1 MTPPANPSNTT
12 LIDLGNMPYE
22 DAYRTQC
29 EHHTEILASRDSGD
43 PELGRILMVEHP
55 PIITITKRPEA
66 ASHVVASEALLKEQG
81 VTLHQTDR
89 GGDVTYHGP
98 GQLVCYPIIDLNA
111 AKLRIHDYI
120 RLLESAIIDTLNEYG
135 IKGSIDPGATGVWI
149 DPKDNPTLHFETDQ
163 PAKIAAIGVRVRKWI
178 TLHGLALNLN
188 PDMTHYQLLVPCGLT
203 GRPVT
208 SITQLIGESQSPSQ
222 TQISTVLYRKLS
234 EHLSQRIETETPVNR

>member
-1 MTPPANPSNTT
+1 MTQQAKPSNTT

-29 EHHTEILASRDSGD
+29 EHHTQILASRDSGE

-66 ASHVVASEALLKEQG
+66 ESHVVASEALLKEQG

-120 RLLESAIIDTLNEYG
+120 RLLESAIIDTLDVYG
-135 IKGSIDPGATGVWI
+135 IKGSIDPDATGVWI
-149 DPKDNPTLHFETDQ
+149 EPKDNPTLHFENDQ

-188 PDMTHYQLLVPCGLT
+188 PDMDHYKLLVPCGLA

-208 SITQLIGESQSPSQ
+208 SIAQLLGQSNAPTFEQ
-222 TQISTVLYRKLS
+222 LTTMLCTKLTVHITTS
-234 EHLSQRIETETPVNR
+234 ATEK

>member
-1 MTPPANPSNTT
+1 M
-12 LIDLGNMPYE
+12 LPYE

-29 EHHTEILASRDSGD
+29 EQHQLVLDSRSTLN

-55 PIITITKRPEA
+55 PIITITRRPEA
-66 ASHVVASEALLKEQG
+66 ASHVVASESLLKEQG

-120 RLLESAIIDTLNEYG
+120 RLLESAIIDTLAEYG
-135 IKGSIDPGATGVWI
+135 IKGSSDPDATGVWI
-149 DPKDNPTLHFETDQ
+149 DPKDNPTLHFENDQ

-188 PDMTHYQLLVPCGLT
+188 PDMAHYQLLVPCGLT

-208 SITQLIGESQSPSQ
+208 SIAQLVGEPTSPTLAQ
-222 TQISTVLYRKLS
+222 LADALYRNIS
-234 EHLSQRIETETPVNR
+234 QHLDQHIETFSITNG